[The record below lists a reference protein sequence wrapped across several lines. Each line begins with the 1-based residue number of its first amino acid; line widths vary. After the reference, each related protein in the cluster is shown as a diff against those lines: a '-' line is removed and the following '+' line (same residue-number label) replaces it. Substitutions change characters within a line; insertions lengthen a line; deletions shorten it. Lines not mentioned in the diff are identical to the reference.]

1 MSLLS
6 LEVIKDKKK
15 GPLTDV
21 PWRAR
26 DSQGCTSEA
35 LPAPK
40 GCMCPLGKEQGKKES
55 SFFSISLSFL
65 SSSNAL
71 TKYAYFR
78 GID

>member
-15 GPLTDV
+15 GPLTDM

-35 LPAPK
+35 FPAPR
-40 GCMCPLGKEQGKKES
+40 GCMCPLGKEQEKKLLAS
-55 SFFSISLSFL
+55 KFL
-65 SSSNAL
+65 H
-71 TKYAYFR
+71 
-78 GID
+78 